1 MFSPLESLIAFQI
14 ALMLQFLS
22 NHQFPKVT
30 YLMKQISFWKLLTN
44 SFAARPR
51 RIITSCPVWCPQAER
66 AGRAQGT
73 EQNTNIWRAHSNLCL
88 TVHNFRNPSPPT
100 PARHCQTEITL
111 QVYSCLFKF
120 CKNQFCLYQTMH
132 NIATCSNL
140 SKFPCF

>member
-1 MFSPLESLIAFQI
+1 MFLPLESLIAFQI

-51 RIITSCPVWCPQAER
+51 RIITSFPVRCHQVER
-66 AGRAQGT
+66 AGRAQGA
-73 EQNTNIWRAHSNLCL
+73 EQDANICRAHSNLCL
-88 TVHNFRNPSPPT
+88 TVRNSRKPPTPT

-120 CKNQFCLYQTMH
+120 CKNQFCPYQTMH
-132 NIATCSNL
+132 NIATCSNP